1 MLNRLIAIVVLVTL
15 IGANLS
21 RFIVYAGF
29 EANQQFIAANLC
41 ENKSRP
47 WMHCNG
53 HCYLMNKL
61 RQTEEKEKK
70 QERAE
75 QKNRYH
81 EVLPGET
88 LKMAFKFPVFK
99 LIYPECLLQNTV
111 QRSFDIFHPPRNV

>member
-21 RFIVYAGF
+21 RFMVYASF
-29 EANQQFIAANLC
+29 EANQKFIAENLC

-61 RQTEEKEKK
+61 KQTEEKEKK

-81 EVLPGET
+81 EVLPNEKLT
-88 LKMAFKFPVFK
+88 IAFKVPVSRMN
-99 LIYPECLLQNTV
+99 YPECFPENTV
-111 QRSFDIFHPPRNV
+111 QRSFAIFHPPRIG

>member
-21 RFIVYAGF
+21 RFMVYASF
-29 EANQQFIAANLC
+29 EVNQTFIAENLC

-61 RQTEEKEKK
+61 KQTEEKEKK

-81 EVLPGET
+81 EVLPNEKLT
-88 LKMAFKFPVFK
+88 IAFKVPVSR
-99 LIYPECLLQNTV
+99 ITYPECFPENTV
-111 QRSFDIFHPPRNV
+111 KCSFAIFHPPRIV

>member
-21 RFIVYAGF
+21 RFIVYASFG
-29 EANQQFIAANLC
+29 ANQKFIAENLC

-53 HCYLMNKL
+53 HCYLMKKL
-61 RQTEEKEKK
+61 KQTQEKEKQ
-70 QERAE
+70 QERSE

-81 EVLPGET
+81 EVLPNEKLT
-88 LKMAFKFPVFK
+88 IVFRVPD
-99 LIYPECLLQNTV
+99 LSISYPEYLSKSTL
-111 QRSFDIFHPPRNV
+111 QRSFSIFHPPRIV